1 MKNKYFP
8 YIIVLLAVVALYFLP
23 SKFKNYNLNKTIS
36 ACVVAQKQTNEAFD
50 IEKAKKFCQ
59 KEIKKIKK
67 K

>member
-36 ACVVAQKQTNEAFD
+36 ACVGAQKQTNEAFD